1 MKTDGIIFDMDGT
14 LWDTCKIVAD
24 SWTAALRDAGVEKV
38 FSVEMIRSCMGLMM
52 EEFAAKCM
60 PEIETAQRLFY
71 LKKCFEYENKYLRQ
85 HGGLLFSGVT
95 ETLAALKEKYP
106 LFIVSN
112 CQDGYIEAFFAGND
126 TGHFFKDYENPG
138 RTGLSKDGNIRL
150 ICGRNDLK
158 SPVYVGD
165 TKGDM
170 DACKKAGVSFIYAA
184 YGFGDVTEGYDAR
197 IENFTELRQMFL

>member
-126 TGHFFKDYENPG
+126 TGHFFKDYENP
-138 RTGLSKDGNIRL
+138 RFMWVIQRAIWMPAKRRECRL
-150 ICGRNDLK
+150 FMQPTALEMSRRAMMHVLK
-158 SPVYVGD
+158 
-165 TKGDM
+165 
-170 DACKKAGVSFIYAA
+170 ILQ
-184 YGFGDVTEGYDAR
+184 
-197 IENFTELRQMFL
+197 N